1 MCLFNTDTERSHTQI
16 CHLKMWHSKILFCIS
31 WSEISLYQMSPK
43 KFWRK
48 WHATICVDFPFV
60 ILARDIH
67 CPSEGRGCTN
77 YWVTHNTTQFKLPGK
92 QNTTRTKNYGNSFG
106 YQQCCKTCFA
116 VFDICIHKQASFGF
130 GGTNV
135 VTNEITKVEL
145 QTSILL
151 PKPKYCHN
159 FRDTIRLD
167 QLLPNFWL
175 LKLPWL

>member
-48 WHATICVDFPFV
+48 WHASICVDFPFV

-92 QNTTRTKNYGNSFG
+92 RNTTRTRNYENTFG
-106 YQQCCKTCFA
+106 STSSKTCFA

-135 VTNEITKVEL
+135 VTNEITMIGF
-145 QTSILL
+145 QTKMPCSVYRYL
-151 PKPKYCHN
+151 
-159 FRDTIRLD
+159 RLD
-167 QLLPNFWL
+167 
-175 LKLPWL
+175 LPWLKRKHK